1 MDFRG
6 KQISFLILVHFVINL
21 LQKQK
26 SRISEENKRGKDALF
41 GEILSSFQ
49 KEQKILSKSSGQRG
63 FSGFTVLPGC
73 DG

>member
-6 KQISFLILVHFVINL
+6 KQISFLILVYFVINL
-21 LQKQK
+21 LQKQEG
-26 SRISEENKRGKDALF
+26 RIQAENKRGKDALF

-49 KEQKILSKSSGQRG
+49 KKQKILRKSSGQRG
-63 FSGFTVLPGC
+63 FSGFTALPGC